1 MPIYVDKSTFDFV
14 QSAYEMSFTDG
25 LSKHVVQ
32 LVAQLN
38 LFFPDDIEICQ
49 VASSGGI
56 CPSSL
61 LFLEMRSVD

>member
-38 LFFPDDIEICQ
+38 LFFPDDIEIGQ
-49 VASSGGI
+49 VAFVPLPCFS
-56 CPSSL
+56 
-61 LFLEMRSVD
+61 